1 MIIGVPKEI
10 KAQEGRVSATPAVVH
25 QLVGAGHTVL
35 VEKDAG
41 LLSTF
46 TNEEYKEAGAEVLET
61 AAEVWEKADLIY
73 KVKEPL
79 EEEFKYFRE
88 GLLIYTY
95 LHLASAPELTKALVD
110 NKVTGIAY
118 ETVQIGRAT
127 PLLKPMSEVAGRMAI
142 QEGALHLKQTQGGLG
157 ILLGGVP
164 GVTPANVVVV
174 GGGVVGT
181 AAVRIAV
188 GMGARVT
195 VLDNNLP
202 RLAELVD
209 IFGNRIETLYSNSL
223 NLANATKDADM
234 VVSTVLI
241 PGHKAPQLITEEM
254 VKNMKEGSVIVD
266 VAIDQGGSTDLTAKH
281 GPTTHQDPVFVEH
294 GVINY
299 AVANIPGAVPRT
311 STQALSNATSAY
323 LLQIA
328 NKGLD
333 AATER
338 FPELALGVNTINGKV
353 TNKPVADDLGYEYV
367 EYKDAK

>member
-1 MIIGVPKEI
+1 
-10 KAQEGRVSATPAVVH
+10 
-25 QLVGAGHTVL
+25 
-35 VEKDAG
+35 
-41 LLSTF
+41 
-46 TNEEYKEAGAEVLET
+46 
-61 AAEVWEKADLIY
+61 
-73 KVKEPL
+73 
-79 EEEFKYFRE
+79 
-88 GLLIYTY
+88 
-95 LHLASAPELTKALVD
+95 
-110 NKVTGIAY
+110 
-118 ETVQIGRAT
+118 
-127 PLLKPMSEVAGRMAI
+127 
-142 QEGALHLKQTQGGLG
+142 
-157 ILLGGVP
+157 
-164 GVTPANVVVV
+164 
-174 GGGVVGT
+174 
-181 AAVRIAV
+181 
-188 GMGARVT
+188 MGARVT

-311 STQALSNATSAY
+311 STQALSNATSGY

-333 AATER
+333 LSLIHISEPTR
-338 FPELALGVNTINGKV
+338 RTQ
-353 TNKPVADDLGYEYV
+353 
-367 EYKDAK
+367 